1 MKFNI
6 FFNIKVFFLIKIR
19 KLLKS
24 ARKQEIKINNTIK
37 FLFWKQKNNHS
48 NIFLSKDFLDNQKSI
63 NNEKYLPKKLA
74 VCICFYYKE
83 SKFKYLKEVCN
94 NLMQLASEVDVTIIT
109 NENSKDKLKILKEN
123 IDPII
128 KNFNIYNAQEFQDPY
143 LLPWVHYT
151 VMRKKIL
158 DKSFTHF
165 MYTEDDILTSKENI
179 IYWIKGRKAL
189 EKFKLIP
196 SFLRTEENALDKNL
210 YSTDMMK
217 RMKFEKMPKVFS
229 DSENISFV
237 NILNPYNAI
246 YFLDRELML
255 EHLNGSSSNP
265 DFGFFN
271 QEIRDTF
278 PIRERA
284 ALGLMYYNVPEG
296 FLNRHVIPVSA
307 KNKTVYNYCF
317 VKHLPNNY
325 VNDFSKQ
332 IAKIKVDEV
341 FY

>member
-1 MKFNI
+1 
-6 FFNIKVFFLIKIR
+6 
-19 KLLKS
+19 
-24 ARKQEIKINNTIK
+24 
-37 FLFWKQKNNHS
+37 
-48 NIFLSKDFLDNQKSI
+48 
-63 NNEKYLPKKLA
+63 
-74 VCICFYYKE
+74 
-83 SKFKYLKEVCN
+83 
-94 NLMQLASEVDVTIIT
+94 
-109 NENSKDKLKILKEN
+109 
-123 IDPII
+123 
-128 KNFNIYNAQEFQDPY
+128 
-143 LLPWVHYT
+143 
-151 VMRKKIL
+151 
-158 DKSFTHF
+158 
-165 MYTEDDILTSKENI
+165 
-179 IYWIKGRKAL
+179 
-189 EKFKLIP
+189 
-196 SFLRTEENALDKNL
+196 
-210 YSTDMMK
+210 MMK

-237 NILNPYNAI
+237 NVLNPYNAI

-278 PIRERA
+278 PIREKA

-332 IAKIKVDEV
+332 IAKIKVDDI